1 MEADGSITTFR
12 PANKMDFL
20 TILEMGDYRE
30 VVQDTIA
37 KIQRDLGRASAVLSV
52 NCLFRY
58 IMFNDDQYW
67 DSYLAEMCRSFSH
80 AGMVGVGEHYN
91 TQFVNQTMCCLAF
104 E

>member
-1 MEADGSITTFR
+1 
-12 PANKMDFL
+12 MDFL
-20 TILEMGDYRE
+20 TILGMGDYRE
-30 VVQDTIA
+30 VVRDTIA
-37 KIQRDLGRASAVLSV
+37 RIKADLGSASAVLSV

-58 IMFNDDQYW
+58 ILFNDEHYW
-67 DSYLAEMCRSFSH
+67 DSYLAEMCQSFSH

>member
-1 MEADGSITTFR
+1 MGALRHSAQQI
-12 PANKMDFL
+12 KMDFL
-20 TILEMGDYRE
+20 TILSMDDYKE
-30 VVQDTIA
+30 VVQDTISRI
-37 KIQRDLGRASAVLSV
+37 KSDLGNASAVLSV

-58 IMFNDDQYW
+58 IMFNEDHYW

>member
-1 MEADGSITTFR
+1 
-12 PANKMDFL
+12 MDFL
-20 TILEMGDYRE
+20 TILNMGDYRE
-30 VVQDTIA
+30 VVQDTIT
-37 KIQRDLGRASAVLSV
+37 KIQHDLGRASAVLSV

-58 IMFNDDQYW
+58 IMFNDDKYW
-67 DSYLAEMCRSFSH
+67 DSYLAEMSRSFSH